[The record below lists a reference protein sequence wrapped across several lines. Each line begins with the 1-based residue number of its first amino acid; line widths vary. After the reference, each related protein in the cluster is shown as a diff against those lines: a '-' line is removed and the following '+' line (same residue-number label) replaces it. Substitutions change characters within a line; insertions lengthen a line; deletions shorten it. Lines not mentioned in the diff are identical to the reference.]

1 MKVLIS
7 GSTGLVGSALV
18 EALQTDGHEV
28 VRLVRREPEQ
38 PREATVGWDPAAGA
52 IDSETLAATGRLD
65 AVVHLAGESIA
76 GGRWTA
82 ARKAR
87 IRDSRVDGTG
97 LLARSLAELADPP
110 RVLVSASA
118 IGWYGDRGEE
128 WMDESQPPGSS
139 FLCGVCRD
147 WEAAAEP
154 ARTAGIRVVHP
165 RIGVVL
171 SSRGGALQKM
181 LLPFKLG
188 LGGRVGSGA
197 QHWSWITIDDVVAA
211 IRHAIANDNVEGPV
225 NTVAPTPATNA
236 EFTTALG
243 RVLGR
248 PTILP
253 MPAFAARLLLG
264 EMADELLLSSTR
276 VRPGV
281 LDDTGFAFAY
291 PNLEKALRHVL
302 KSPAGRETTVPVP

>member
-1 MKVLIS
+1 M
-7 GSTGLVGSALV
+7 V
-18 EALQTDGHEV
+18 EALRIDGDEV

-38 PREATVGWDPAAGA
+38 PREAIVGWDPAAGV
-52 IDSETLAATGRLD
+52 IDSETLASTGRLD

-97 LLARSLAELADPP
+97 LLAHSLAELADPP
-110 RVLVSASA
+110 RVLISVSA

-128 WMDESQPPGSS
+128 WLDESQPAGSS

-147 WEAAAEP
+147 WETAAEP

-188 LGGRVGSGA
+188 LGGRVGSGS
-197 QHWSWITIDDVVAA
+197 QHWSWIAIDDVVAA
-211 IRHAIANDNVEGPV
+211 IRHAITSDNVEGPV

-276 VRPGV
+276 VRPGT
-281 LDDTGFAFAY
+281 LTDTGFTFAY
-291 PNLEKALRHVL
+291 PDLEQALRHVL
-302 KSPAGRETTVPVP
+302 ASPAG